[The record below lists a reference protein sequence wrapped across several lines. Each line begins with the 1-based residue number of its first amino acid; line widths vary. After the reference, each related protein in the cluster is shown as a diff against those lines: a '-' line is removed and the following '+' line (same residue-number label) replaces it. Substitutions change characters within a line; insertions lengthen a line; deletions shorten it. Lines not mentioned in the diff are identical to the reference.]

1 MSAHPVAMM
10 LAKLGRNQA
19 EQAAAIAALQQGA
32 ERLARDFAELER
44 VLAELKHRTEGD
56 GR

>member
-1 MSAHPVAMM
+1 MA
-10 LAKLGRNQA
+10 LAKFGRNQA

-32 ERLARDFAELER
+32 ERLAERYAELER
-44 VLAELKHRTEGD
+44 VLAALKERTEGD